1 MANETTA
8 TSLDDL
14 FPTIIAQAM
23 FTAEEQSIM
32 RGLVKNFDI
41 GSTAGTTI
49 QVPKYSQPSAAAL
62 TDGTDM
68 AATEVTTSSV
78 SIAVG
83 EHGVRADLTDMAV
96 RGSGNAA
103 SDIGTVLGSA
113 VATKLDTDLIGLF
126 DGFSTSLGASTTE
139 LSVDYVAQAVATLR
153 NAKVHGQLVGVFNP
167 LQLYAMINSL
177 TAAGVNPNAGD
188 MQNQA
193 MREGFVARIH
203 GVNIFSSANVAVDG
217 SGDSKGAIF
226 AVDALGLA
234 MKRDIDIEPER
245 NASLRAWELNAT
257 AVYGVGELDD
267 TYGVEMYFD
276 AGI

>member
-14 FPTIIAQAM
+14 FPTIIAQALY
-23 FTAEEQSIM
+23 TAEEQSIM
-32 RGLVKNFDI
+32 RGMVKTFDI

-68 AATEVTTSSV
+68 TATEVTTSSV

-103 SDIGTVLGSA
+103 AEIGTVLGSA

-126 DGFSTSLGASTTE
+126 DGFSTSLGATTTE
-139 LSVDYVAQAVATLR
+139 LTVDYVAQAVATLR
-153 NAKVHGQLVGVFNP
+153 NAKVHGRLVGVFNP
-167 LQLYAMINSL
+167 LQLYALMSSL
-177 TAAGVNPNAGD
+177 TAAGVNPNSGD
-188 MQNQA
+188 LQNEA
-193 MREGFVARIH
+193 MKEGFVARIH
-203 GVNIFSSANVAVDG
+203 GVDIYQSANVTVDG

-226 AVDALGLA
+226 APDALALA

>member
-113 VATKLDTDLIGLF
+113 VATKLDPDLIGLF
-126 DGFSTSLGASTTE
+126 DGFSTSLGATTTE

>member
-14 FPTIIAQAM
+14 FPTIIAQALY
-23 FTAEEQSIM
+23 TAEEQSIM
-32 RGLVKNFDI
+32 RGMVKTFDI

-68 AATEVTTSSV
+68 TATEVTTSSV

-83 EHGVRADLTDMAV
+83 EHGVRAYLTDMAV
-96 RGSGNAA
+96 LGSGNAA

-126 DGFSTSLGASTTE
+126 DGFSTSLGATTTE